1 MSFNTDQ
8 GSRNAFISIINDLG
22 LLRTP
27 GFNFLDFVHDGF
39 INLDVSLCITV
50 FESILQIL
58 FLTLNIIFRI
68 YTASHSLPIPKRNA
82 LTPQW

>member
-27 GFNFLDFVHDGF
+27 GFNFLDFVHDGV

-50 FESILQIL
+50 FQSYSDTFFDIKYYFQNLYCQP
-58 FLTLNIIFRI
+58 LT
-68 YTASHSLPIPKRNA
+68 SHSHKKR
-82 LTPQW
+82 LDS